1 MARVTQLGQANQS
14 LASLQRAQTAAARLQ
29 EQAASSKRI
38 NKASDDPTGTAISI
52 QIRNQQAA
60 NTQYSRNADF
70 ANGQLATVDSTLQS
84 IYTRL
89 TQVRSNVIATTTT
102 TNADSRAALSAQVTQ
117 IKSELQG
124 LYNTQYQGR
133 SIFGGTSP
141 TGAVD
146 ASGAY
151 IGDDNPVTVRL
162 NAASSIRIDVPGS
175 TIGAGDFSGVLD
187 TIADGVLNGD
197 AADSLPDLDAIMQ
210 SVITANGQ
218 VARSRTGSPPARP
231 RSPRRTRT
239 CRRPSPR
246 TRRRLRPGAD
256 RVRLA
261 AGGLPGRPRRDGP
274 HQPDVP
280 PRFPA
285 VTAS

>member
-218 VARSRTGSPPARP
+218 V
-231 RSPRRTRT
+231 
-239 CRRPSPR
+239 
-246 TRRRLRPGAD
+246 GAIEN
-256 RVRLA
+256 RVTSSQTAISAQNADLQTSLA
-261 AGGLPGRPRRDGP
+261 ENEGVDYAQVLTEFASQQVAYQAALG
-274 HQPDVP
+274 
-280 PRFPA
+280 
-285 VTAS
+285 VTARINQTSLLDFLQ

>member
-133 SIFGGTSP
+133 SIFGG
-141 TGAVD
+141 
-146 ASGAY
+146 
-151 IGDDNPVTVRL
+151 N
-162 NAASSIRIDVPGS
+162 
-175 TIGAGDFSGVLD
+175 
-187 TIADGVLNGD
+187 
-197 AADSLPDLDAIMQ
+197 LPD
-210 SVITANGQ
+210 
-218 VARSRTGSPPARP
+218 
-231 RSPRRTRT
+231 RRGG
-239 CRRPSPR
+239 
-246 TRRRLRPGAD
+246 RLR
-256 RVRLA
+256 
-261 AGGLPGRPRRDGP
+261 GLHR
-274 HQPDVP
+274 
-280 PRFPA
+280 
-285 VTAS
+285 